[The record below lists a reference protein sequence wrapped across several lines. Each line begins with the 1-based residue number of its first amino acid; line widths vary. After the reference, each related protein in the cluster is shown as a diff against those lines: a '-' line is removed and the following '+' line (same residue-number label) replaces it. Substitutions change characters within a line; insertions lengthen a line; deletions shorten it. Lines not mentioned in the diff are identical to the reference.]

1 MANAAWDSPAKVEAW
16 HRQRGVGIGSS
27 DASAVCGVNPYKTAL
42 EVYLHKVA
50 GAPATGRLS
59 DEPAIRFGLILE
71 PAVARAY
78 ELQYGVG
85 LVEPEPAIHP
95 DFPWMGATADRIA
108 LDSEGKPC
116 RIIEI
121 KTSSSFARGWGEP
134 GTDEIPEMYMIQ
146 VQHQLAVYQ
155 LDVADVAVLIDG
167 RDFRIY
173 QVERNQAVIDS
184 LIQIEADFWDRVV
197 RRLPPDPDWAHP
209 STPDLIEELCKPT
222 SGKVIDLGDGAN
234 AAIAQYR
241 QLTAAIR
248 DIEGELKAAK
258 SRRDATKAQLIH
270 AMGDAETA
278 MAGRNLITRK
288 TTEVKG
294 YIVKPF
300 SYETFHIKESKK

>member
-42 EVYLHKVA
+42 EVYLHKIA
-50 GAPATGRLS
+50 GAPATGRMPA
-59 DEPAIRFGLILE
+59 DPAIRFGLILE

-78 ELQYGVG
+78 ELEYGIG

-108 LDSEGKPC
+108 LDNEGKPC
-116 RIIEI
+116 RIVEL

-173 QVERNQAVIDS
+173 QVERNQTVIDS
-184 LIQIEADFWDRVV
+184 LIQIEADFWDRVE
-197 RRLPPDPDWAHP
+197 RRLPPDPDWSHP
-209 STPDLIEELCKPT
+209 TTPDLIVELHKPT
-222 SGKVIDLGDGAN
+222 PGKVVDLGDGARDSLDE
-234 AAIAQYR
+234 YR
-241 QLTAAIR
+241 RLGLAIR
-248 DIEGELKAAK
+248 DIEAELKQAKCLRDEAK
-258 SRRDATKAQLIH
+258 SRLIH
-270 AMGDAETA
+270 AMADAETA
-278 MAGRNLITRK
+278 TVGHSILTRNTV
-288 TTEVKG
+288 ENKG

-300 SYETFHIKESKK
+300 TYQSFRIKESKS